1 MSKRSMSRAL
11 RGLLLLSGLLPLEC
25 ISAADLF
32 QNRILPL
39 AKSPEHSS
47 CTECHFSGVELRNY
61 IQDSEQATFASLRD
75 AGLIDT
81 RHPEKSKLL
90 QFIARRPEKPNEL
103 TEKVRRQELD
113 AFTAWINSAVKDPE
127 LLKAKSGIRPANEV
141 APEVIRHARKDHVV
155 SRFVDSI
162 WSEIGRCQNCHSP
175 DRNQHQIGR
184 MKEEEVE
191 AISWIVPGDPAAT
204 LQKLVDTGNIDLEHP
219 DSSPVLT
226 KPAVLVEHGGG
237 PKFFPGSDTY
247 RKFSAFLNDYAA
259 IRANRYATP
268 SELPPASDEL
278 VLLTEQQLRITNIPK
293 AFAGKS
299 LQVNLFAWN
308 ASNENWETN
317 RCATAFSRVNG
328 KDGIWQN
335 QIQLV
340 LSTQDVETPKKR
352 KTLLLPEGRYKVE
365 ILIDTEGQTETDYLA
380 RLTDR
385 NQQGVTEIS
394 GPWPPGYQP
403 PRIIKFP
410 ESR

>member
-1 MSKRSMSRAL
+1 MSKRSVSQSL
-11 RGLLLLSGLLPLEC
+11 RRLLLLSVLV
-25 ISAADLF
+25 SAANVSAGDLF
-32 QNRILPL
+32 QDRILPL

-47 CTECHFSGVELRNY
+47 CTECHFSGVELKNY

-81 RHPEKSKLL
+81 REPEKSKLL
-90 QFIARRPEKPNEL
+90 QFIARRPEKPSEL
-103 TEKVRRQELD
+103 TERVRRKELE

-127 LLKAKSGIRPANEV
+127 LLAAKSGIRPANEV
-141 APEVIRHARKDHVV
+141 SPEVIRHARKDHVV
-155 SRFVDSI
+155 SRFIDSI

-175 DRNQHQIGR
+175 DRNKHQIGR
-184 MKEEEVE
+184 LKKEEVE

-219 DSSPVLT
+219 DHSPVLT

-247 RKFSAFLNDYAA
+247 RKFSEFLNDYAA
-259 IRANRYATP
+259 IRNDQYHTVA
-268 SELPPASDEL
+268 ELPKASEEL
-278 VLLTEQQLRITNIPK
+278 VLLTEQQLRITNIPA

-299 LQVNLFAWN
+299 LQVNLFAWD
-308 ASNENWETN
+308 ASSNTWQTT

-328 KDGIWQN
+328 KDGVWQN

-340 LSTQDVETPKKR
+340 LPTDGVDTPKKR
-352 KTLLLPEGRYKVE
+352 KTLLLPEGRYKAE
-365 ILIDTEGQTETDYLA
+365 ILVDTDGQTETDHLT
-380 RLTDR
+380 RLTAK

-403 PRIIKFP
+403 PRIIRFP
-410 ESR
+410 EPR